1 MNLTELKNLFQEIE
15 IINNKLV
22 VKSNILKILAFI
34 KENYKFNL
42 LKSITAV
49 DLQELGVELIYNLYS
64 VENEEE
70 LLISTLV
77 KKVTESVSSIFDSA
91 VADEKEIYDLF
102 GIEFNG
108 NKELKRLYL
117 PDDWKGHPLKK
128 DYQEND
134 ERLSWNE

>member
-77 KKVTESVSSIFDSA
+77 NKVTESVSSIFDSA

-128 DYQEND
+128 DYVEDD
-134 ERLSWNE
+134 ERLRWND

>member
-91 VADEKEIYDLF
+91 LSIELF
-102 GIEFNG
+102 RSSIIF
-108 NKELKRLYL
+108 L
-117 PDDWKGHPLKK
+117 
-128 DYQEND
+128 
-134 ERLSWNE
+134 